1 MAQRGRPRKRRG
13 EAREAWLMGM
23 YQVYLWKRDRLEEIE
38 AAEMEPARPA
48 KAHGADTNVGTF
60 SPTAEQPTA

>member
-1 MAQRGRPRKRRG
+1 MARRGRPRKRRV

-38 AAEMEPARPA
+38 PARPA

-60 SPTAEQPTA
+60 RPTAEQPTA